1 MFLYPR
7 NFFYFMRNQ
16 LFIVF
21 VAMILF
27 VGCSPTVPKQPGI
40 TVTTTDLP
48 EWESGKPGSFTLNA
62 IGGVPPYTWAVTGG
76 NLPAGLT
83 LASNGVISGIHILAP
98 GTSKSISPPFTVNV
112 TDAAGANKSAAL
124 TITVTEATPKIEI
137 LTAVCTVGQPCNA
150 QIANAGGGTPPYT
163 FQQDTFRQGTLPF
176 GVVVGVDG
184 RLTGS
189 TNQPG
194 AYTFGVC
201 VKDTVALSDC
211 APATLDIEESKEP
224 EILME
229 TWAGTLEGSYSTL
242 SPSDDCDAEF
252 NYDYKI
258 TFTVPGSLTKALED
272 TTGGDFILSGDEGNE
287 GILVGSISVSKQST
301 EKTCKAVGGSVSY
314 IPITIGAGES
324 IINIYSN
331 EDYLPAYIELY
342 REEGDKLFDLE
353 FIDSFELTASSISD
367 VMIFGTWKT
376 RSHGDGTFTMSKS

>member
-83 LASNGVISGIHILAP
+83 LAS

-176 GVVVGVDG
+176 GV
-184 RLTGS
+184 
-189 TNQPG
+189 
-194 AYTFGVC
+194 A
-201 VKDTVALSDC
+201 
-211 APATLDIEESKEP
+211 
-224 EILME
+224 
-229 TWAGTLEGSYSTL
+229 
-242 SPSDDCDAEF
+242 
-252 NYDYKI
+252 
-258 TFTVPGSLTKALED
+258 
-272 TTGGDFILSGDEGNE
+272 
-287 GILVGSISVSKQST
+287 
-301 EKTCKAVGGSVSY
+301 
-314 IPITIGAGES
+314 
-324 IINIYSN
+324 
-331 EDYLPAYIELY
+331 
-342 REEGDKLFDLE
+342 
-353 FIDSFELTASSISD
+353 
-367 VMIFGTWKT
+367 
-376 RSHGDGTFTMSKS
+376 